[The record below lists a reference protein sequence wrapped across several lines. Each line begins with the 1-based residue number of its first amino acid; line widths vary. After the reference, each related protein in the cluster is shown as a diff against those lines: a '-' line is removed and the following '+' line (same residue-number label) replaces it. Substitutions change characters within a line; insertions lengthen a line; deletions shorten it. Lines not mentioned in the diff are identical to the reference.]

1 MSLSMSPVLA
11 LLMLVGMIPAA
22 AAAPEPPET
31 IQVAIP
37 AEVAAHRS
45 FPRSEALKGQA
56 ATGERWVS
64 VEVPVQGT
72 PSATIRSLSRQLGV
86 EVWEDHVL
94 RLQAPDDEPLFPV
107 QWHHHNVGQSGGVA
121 DADIDTPA
129 AWPRARGADV
139 TVAVIDSG
147 VDDTHP
153 DLSQRMHPAAW
164 DFVDNDADA
173 SPVGSNDNEAHGTR
187 VAGVIA
193 ASVDD
198 FGAVGVAP
206 EARIM
211 AIRACEGGGCL
222 TSVIA
227 NGIHFAID
235 KGADVINLSVGAIV
249 PSGGVVESAVARAQS
264 RDVTIV
270 AAAGNEGVDLGLLPS
285 GEVMVPGGLP
295 HSNVVAVA
303 ATNRRDQLAGFS
315 NYGRTVV
322 DIAAPGAEIVTTDPG
337 GDHVFAEGTSFSA
350 PIVAGVAALLLSQDP
365 GIGHQE
371 LIARVKAFADR
382 RGTLGSTVE
391 TGRVNA
397 GSTLTRR
404 FVDTAG
410 TVFVEAIDHLAG
422 LNVTQGCDPPFNIR
436 FCPANQVTR
445 GQMAVFLARA
455 FDLPQTSTDFF
466 IDDEGAFYESAA
478 NRMAAAGLTTGCD
491 SNRYCGTQPIPRG
504 QMAAMLS
511 RGLDL
516 AAAGND
522 FFVDDETS
530 TFEGAINRVA
540 AAGISFGCNPPQNNH
555 FCPGDSVT
563 RGQMA
568 AFIRRSLD
576 LINS

>member
-1 MSLSMSPVLA
+1 MSSVLA
-11 LLMLVGMIPAA
+11 LLMLIGMTPAATPIPEPAETIRVAIPAA
-22 AAAPEPPET
+22 AGADHPLV
-31 IQVAIP
+31 Q
-37 AEVAAHRS
+37 
-45 FPRSEALKGQA
+45 SEAISGQA
-56 ATGERWVS
+56 AKGEHWVS
-64 VEVPVQGT
+64 VEVPVLGT
-72 PSATIRSLSRQLGV
+72 PAETVRSLSRELGV
-86 EVWEDHVL
+86 QVWEDHVL
-94 RLQAPDDEPLFPV
+94 RLQAPEDEPLFPV

-121 DADIDTPA
+121 DADIDAPT
-129 AWPRARGADV
+129 AWPRALGAGV
-139 TVAVIDSG
+139 VVAVIDSG
-147 VDDTHP
+147 VDGAHP
-153 DLSQRMHPAAW
+153 DLAARMHPAGW
-164 DFVDNDADA
+164 DFVDGDADP
-173 SPVGSNDNEAHGTR
+173 SPVGSDDNEAHGTR

-222 TSVIA
+222 TSDIA

-270 AAAGNEGVDLGLLPS
+270 AAAGNEGLDLDRLPL
-285 GEVMVPGGLP
+285 GRVMVPGGLP

-303 ATNRRDQLAGFS
+303 ATTRRDQLAGFS

-322 DIAAPGAEIVTTDPG
+322 DIAAPGSEIVTTDPG
-337 GDHVFAEGTSFSA
+337 GDHVFGEGTSFSA
-350 PIVAGVAALLLSQDP
+350 PIVAGVAALLLSHDP
-365 GIGHQE
+365 GIGHEE

-382 RGTLGSTVE
+382 PRNLGATVE

-410 TVFVEAIDHLAG
+410 SVFVEAIDHLAG

-466 IDDEGAFYESAA
+466 ADDEGAFYERAA
-478 NRMAAAGLTTGCD
+478 NRMAAAGLTTGCAP
-491 SNRYCGTQPIPRG
+491 NRYCGEQPIPRQ

-516 AAAGND
+516 HSAGTD
-522 FFVDDETS
+522 QFVDDEVS
-530 TFEGAINRVA
+530 VFEGAINRVA
-540 AAGISFGCNPPQNNH
+540 AAGITVGCNPPHNNR
-555 FCPGDSVT
+555 FCPHDPVT

-568 AFIRRSLD
+568 AFIKRSLD
-576 LINS
+576 LINQ